1 MVGVYMS
8 TLGWVVHTMVGR
20 VVHYHGRGAYEHY
33 GVRGGGYQDEPSR
46 KLQERKYLKLNF
58 PKYFPYSAQSMI
70 NPIGKNNWQQEYVQ
84 SNTTLFKRRNATRS
98 NSRESSLPC
107 SHFPGELSTT
117 VAAQIW
123 PLARERKRQ
132 TTAIRYNGKM
142 QRRYVQWK
150 EFSKVHH
157 NRDFVQAAKK
167 ILTVQTR

>member
-1 MVGVYMS
+1 MSWSEKQNPGLRVDLRESAQWHIRIGMTAYIWSRKRGERGV
-8 TLGWVVHTMVGR
+8 VA
-20 VVHYHGRGAYEHY
+20 HGRGVY

-46 KLQERKYLKLNF
+46 KLKERKYLKLNF

-98 NSRESSLPC
+98 NSRESSLPS

-142 QRRYVQWK
+142 QRRYV
-150 EFSKVHH
+150 
-157 NRDFVQAAKK
+157 
-167 ILTVQTR
+167 